1 MSVSF
6 VTQLVYPTANVWL
19 KTRRLNNCNINFF
32 LLLRKERI
40 AMKKL
45 KLSIILFS
53 GLLTFSSLS
62 CKKEKDE
69 KENVTTKDVHSHDGE
84 IIPLDSTAINPFFEK
99 HAKFKE
105 FEPQVK
111 ELYKKH
117 DYHYIWHDKKG
128 VIEFA
133 GVLFNRATQLDEE
146 GLPTKLPY
154 QQEFNSLF
162 YSMDSNKPDITSELL
177 ISSMYFYFTKNVYE
191 GVDPEKSKENGWY
204 LPREK
209 VSYVTYLDTLMRDPK
224 LIAKDQTEFYS
235 QYYNL
240 KKGLQKYRNIKRKGG
255 WGTITLDEGVKMLKP
270 GDTANAIAQ
279 IRKRLYKEGYLKND
293 NSKTIY
299 DSELIEAVNAY
310 DKRHNYN
317 MDSLITPKLVK
328 ELNIPVEER
337 IKTISVNM
345 ERCRWITP
353 KVDTYDEYIAVNIPS
368 FRLHYFQ
375 DGKPTLISRVV
386 VGKKLN
392 KTVVF
397 SGEMSYIA
405 FSPYWNVPQS
415 ILKNEILPGLEKDPN
430 YLVNRNM
437 EWVGNRVRQKP
448 GGRNALGLVKFM
460 FPNSNN
466 IYLHDTPSKSLFN
479 REERAFSHGC
489 IRVEKARELAIA
501 ITKKHGD
508 WNEKMV
514 DEAMHRNS
522 ENIFRV
528 KNKIPVYIAYFTA
541 WADEDGNVAFYDD
554 IYNKDERLATMLFS
568 K

>member
-1 MSVSF
+1 
-6 VTQLVYPTANVWL
+6 
-19 KTRRLNNCNINFF
+19 
-32 LLLRKERI
+32 
-40 AMKKL
+40 MKKL
-45 KLSIILFS
+45 KLSIILLC
-53 GLLTFSSLS
+53 GLLAIATSS
-62 CKKEKDE
+62 CKKDKSDP
-69 KENVTTKDVHSHDGE
+69 ENLTSEDVHNHDGE
-84 IIPLDSTAINPFFEK
+84 TIPLDSTAIDPFFEK
-99 HAKFKE
+99 YAKFKE

-128 VIEFA
+128 IIEFA
-133 GVLFNRATQLDEE
+133 GVLFNRSTQLDEE
-146 GLPTKLPY
+146 GLPSELPY
-154 QQEFNSLF
+154 QQEFNNLF

-191 GVDPEKSKENGWY
+191 GVDPEKSKETGWY

-209 VSYVTYLDTLMRDPK
+209 VSYVAYLDTLMRDPK
-224 LIAKDQTEFYS
+224 LITKDQKEFYS

-240 KKGLQKYRNIKRKGG
+240 KKGLQKYRKIKRTGG
-255 WGTITLDEGVKMLKP
+255 WGTITLNEDAKSLKP
-270 GDTANAIAQ
+270 GDTATAIAQ
-279 IRKRLYKEGYLKND
+279 VRTRLYKEGYLKKD
-293 NSKTIY
+293 SGKKIY
-299 DSELIEAVNAY
+299 DDDLIEAVNTY

-317 MDSLITPKLVK
+317 IDSLITPKLVK

-353 KVDTYDEYIAVNIPS
+353 KVDTYSEYIAVNIPS

-375 DGKPTLISRVV
+375 DGKRELTSRVV

-415 ILKNEILPGLEKDPN
+415 ILKNEILPGLEKNPN
-430 YLVNRNM
+430 YLVDRNM
-437 EWVGNRVRQKP
+437 EWVGDRVRQKP
-448 GGRNALGLVKFM
+448 GGRNSLGLVKFM

-489 IRVEKARELAIA
+489 VRVEKARELAIA

-508 WNEKMV
+508 WSEEKV
-514 DEAMHRNS
+514 DKAMHSKS
-522 ENIFRV
+522 ENIFTIED
-528 KNKIPVYIAYFTA
+528 KIPVYIAYFTA
-541 WADEDGNVAFYDD
+541 WADEEGNVAFYDD
-554 IYNKDERLATMLFS
+554 VYNKDGRLAKLLYKS
-568 K
+568 